1 MRSDRSFSIAERGG
15 YEEVRGRAEMKLVK
29 GGAPKRERTHRTPET
44 DRPEK
49 KISRRLESAPK
60 SAQASGD
67 NETVRKLLDG
77 DEATFGGLVA
87 RYNDTMISL
96 ARAHVPNRAVAEEV
110 VQEAWLALLQ
120 GLGGFK
126 GKSSL
131 KTWLFGILINRAR
144 TRGKRER
151 RSVSFSA
158 IATLEKASNSECHEA
173 WSSSFDRRWIHQS
186 ALSGTS
192 VWSGSPED
200 IVLTTEL
207 RSCVEVAVAKLTPA
221 QRIVLVLR
229 DLEGWSA
236 GEVCDLL
243 EISPENQRVRLHRAR
258 LKIRDALSAHL

>member
-1 MRSDRSFSIAERGG
+1 
-15 YEEVRGRAEMKLVK
+15 MKLIEGGLPK
-29 GGAPKRERTHRTPET
+29 GERAHREPET
-44 DRPEK
+44 DRPER
-49 KISRRLESAPK
+49 KISRRIESASK
-60 SAQASGD
+60 SAQSSGD
-67 NETVRKLLDG
+67 TETVRKLLDG

-110 VQEAWLALLQ
+110 VQEAWLALFQ

-144 TRGKRER
+144 TRGKREK

-158 IATLEKASNSECHEA
+158 IATLEKASNSSCHEV
-173 WSSSFDRRWIHQS
+173 WSNSIEKRRTHQS
-186 ALSGTS
+186 ALWGTG
-192 VWSGSPED
+192 VWNGSPED

-243 EISPENQRVRLHRAR
+243 EITPENQRVRLHRAR
-258 LKIRDALSAHL
+258 VKIRNALSTHL